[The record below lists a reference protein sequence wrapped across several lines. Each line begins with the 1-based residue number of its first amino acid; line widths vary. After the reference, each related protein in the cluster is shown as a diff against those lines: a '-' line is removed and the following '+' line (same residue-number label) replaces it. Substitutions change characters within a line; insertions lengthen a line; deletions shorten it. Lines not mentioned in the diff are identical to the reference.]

1 MPPPD
6 AEPDAPRIA
15 DYSIPH
21 LRRGLVTGV
30 LLAAVGAL
38 FVAMVLKVLLAAFLG
53 LVIAMYLRP
62 VYGWIGQRVGRPAA
76 SAVLTLLL
84 FVVPV
89 LAALAYGYL
98 EVRGAAV
105 YLGENTAE
113 VAAEIEAAVD
123 ELPLV
128 STDARAAIEGGLGRA
143 AEAATGVPEGVQ
155 NAVGA
160 FSVAVAVFLFTAFYV
175 LTSAES
181 IIGYLRSKVPPRYAG
196 LTERLERNARG
207 VLYGAIYSTLVTQSL
222 KGLWILALMLVFGVP
237 LPFTLALLAF
247 AIGFF
252 PVVGSWTIYLP
263 AAGYLLVFQDAPMKA
278 VALVVVAFVVSTPV
292 LSFYVRPKLAAEKS
306 HVLNFYWM
314 FIGLI
319 AGVYTFGIPGILLG
333 PLLIGLLK
341 ALLDVVTDDESWER
355 PPELDE
361 DAPDDGEHAAT
372 VLTEEGLTHGHA
384 PDDPVADGD
393 GATAE
398 AVPEDPPAVGA

>member
-1 MPPPD
+1 MPPP
-6 AEPDAPRIA
+6 APPSRLA
-15 DYSIPH
+15 DYSVPH

-30 LLAAVGAL
+30 LLAVVGAL
-38 FVAMVLKVLLAAFLG
+38 FVVMVLKVLLAAFLG
-53 LVIAMYLRP
+53 MVIAMYLRP
-62 VYGWIGQRVGRPAA
+62 VYTWIGARTGRPAA

-84 FVVPV
+84 FIVPV
-89 LAALAYGYL
+89 LAALAYGYT

-105 YLGENTAE
+105 YLSENTEA
-113 VAAEIEAAVD
+113 VAAEVLASVN
-123 ELPLV
+123 ELPFV
-128 STDARAAIEGGLGRA
+128 QTDARATIESGLGRA
-143 AEAATGVPEGVQ
+143 AELATGVPEGVQ
-155 NAVGA
+155 SAIGA

-181 IIGYLRSKVPPRYAG
+181 IIGYLRGKVPPRYAG

-222 KGLWILALMLVFGVP
+222 KGLWVLALMLVFGVP

-252 PVVGSWTIYLP
+252 PVVGSWTVYLP
-263 AAGYLLVFQDAPMKA
+263 AAGYVLVFQDAPLKA
-278 VALVVVAFVVSTPV
+278 AALVVVAFVVSTPV

-333 PLLIGLLK
+333 PLLVGLLK

-361 DAPDDGEHAAT
+361 DAPDGGEHEAT
-372 VLTEEGLTHGHA
+372 VLTEEGLRNGHA
-384 PDDPVADGD
+384 PDDPVA
-393 GATAE
+393 E
-398 AVPEDPPAVGA
+398 ADDEPEPVAADPPAVGA